1 MTKLLTKGMMALTL
15 ALLVG
20 VLALIPDERAPL
32 GEKLIQATKQGD
44 CDQLHKY
51 LNMGADVNAR
61 DESGLTPLIWAS
73 VKGNAYAAQI
83 LLERGA
89 NANARNSLGDTALM
103 WASIMGHEPVVEL
116 ILENNADV
124 NFKSKK
130 NGVTALM
137 AAAAKG
143 HDDVVRILINHGAE
157 VDLKDSNQNSA
168 LMLATV
174 KGFPGVVNV
183 LLAAGASYMGS
194 TPSSTA
200 TALVSLTPDGEI
212 SGLELYHMGQRLPED
227 RFPVTDA
234 YLWTAPSETVETVVV
249 PALEWRPQPCFPG
262 FREWSVRVAPSA

>member
-1 MTKLLTKGMMALTL
+1 MKKLLMKGMTALTL

-20 VLALIPDERAPL
+20 VLALIPDGRAPL

-44 CDQLHKY
+44 CNQLHKY

-89 NANARNSLGDTALM
+89 NANARNAQGDTALM
-103 WASIMGHEPVVEL
+103 WASMMGHEPVVEL

-143 HDDVVRILINHGAE
+143 RDQVVQMLIHHGAE
-157 VDLKDSNQNSA
+157 VDVKDSNQNTA

-174 KGFPGVVNV
+174 KGYPGVVKV

-194 TPSSTA
+194 APTATA
-200 TALVSLTPDGEI
+200 TALVSLSPDGEI
-212 SGLELYHMGQRLPED
+212 TGLELYHMGQRLPENM
-227 RFPVTDA
+227 FPVTDA
-234 YLWTAPSETVETVVV
+234 YLWMAPSETVVV

-262 FREWSVRVAPSA
+262 FREWHVRVAPSA

>member
-1 MTKLLTKGMMALTL
+1 MKKLLMKGTMVLTL
-15 ALLVG
+15 ALLIGGLVM
-20 VLALIPDERAPL
+20 IPDGRAPL

-44 CDQLHKY
+44 CDEIHKY

-73 VKGNAYAAQI
+73 IKGNAYAAQI

-89 NANARNSLGDTALM
+89 NANARNAKGDTALM

-124 NFKSKK
+124 NFRSKK

-143 HDDVVRILINHGAE
+143 HHQVVEILINHGAE
-157 VDLKDSNQNSA
+157 VNVKDSNQNTA

-174 KGFPGVVNV
+174 KGFPGVVNT
-183 LLAAGASYMGS
+183 LLGAGASYMGN

-200 TALVSLTPDGEI
+200 TALVSVSPDGEI
-212 SGLELYHMGQRLPED
+212 SGLALYHMGRRVPENGLPI
-227 RFPVTDA
+227 TDT
-234 YLWTAPSETVETVVV
+234 YLWTAPSETIVV
-249 PALEWRPQPCFPG
+249 PALEWRERPCFQGIP
-262 FREWSVRVAPSA
+262 ESNLRVAPSA

>member
-1 MTKLLTKGMMALTL
+1 MTKLLAKGMMAFTL

-20 VLALIPDERAPL
+20 VLALIPGERAPL

-44 CDQLHKY
+44 CGELQKY

-83 LLERGA
+83 LLEGGA
-89 NANARNSLGDTALM
+89 NVNATNTQGDTALM

-143 HDDVVRILINHGAE
+143 RDQVVQILIHHGAE
-157 VDLKDSNQNSA
+157 VNAKDSHENTA
-168 LMLATV
+168 LMLASV
-174 KGFPGVVNV
+174 KGFSGVVNV
-183 LLAAGASYMGS
+183 LLDAGASYRGS
-194 TPSSTA
+194 TPSATA
-200 TALVSLTPDGEI
+200 IALVSLSPDGEI
-212 SGLELYHMGQRLPED
+212 SGLELYHMGQRMSGN
-227 RFPVTDA
+227 RFPITDA
-234 YLWTAPSETVETVVV
+234 YLWTTPTETVVV
-249 PALEWRPQPCFPG
+249 PALEWRQQPCFPG
-262 FREWSVRVAPSA
+262 IQEWHVRVAPSA